1 MIEKEVVI
9 ENELYGT
16 WTQPEK
22 NGSQT
27 AILLVAGSGPVDRNG
42 NGPKGKFQTNLY
54 KDLAHFFTDIGFMT
68 FRYDKRGT
76 GKRSG
81 SWMDAGLFDL
91 IHDARQ
97 AAAFSKAQPHVSRLI
112 VCGHSEG
119 TIIATELAASGDVD
133 GCMLLSGGVDN
144 LMEALHHQRQQA
156 YRELF
161 ALPSWKGWVNRK
173 LKIDEKN
180 EKKTEKMMQ
189 KMKTSRADIVR
200 IGGLKQPAKWFREH
214 DAYDTRAALRQVA
227 CPVFA
232 LHGDKDPLVESSVLT
247 ELEELVQ
254 GKSEFHIVPDM
265 EHGLRVQTEPK
276 SLLNMKKL
284 MKITAGRPLHK
295 TGCQKMS
302 GWLASFGQ

>member
-1 MIEKEVVI
+1 MIEQDIVI

-16 WTQPEK
+16 WAEPEK
-22 NGSQT
+22 GGSAA
-27 AILLVAGSGPVDRNG
+27 AILIIAGSGPVDRNG

-54 KDLAHFFTDIGFMT
+54 KDLAHFFTGLGFGT

-81 SWMDAGLFDL
+81 SWMDAGLSDL
-91 IHDARQ
+91 VHDAKR
-97 AAAFSKAQPHVSRLI
+97 AVAFLKMQPNVERII

-119 TIIATELAASGDVD
+119 TIIATELAATMEVD

-161 ALPSWKGWVNRK
+161 AMPGWKGWVNRK

-180 EKKTEKMMQ
+180 EKKTEKLMR
-189 KMKTSRADIVR
+189 KMTSSSADIVR
-200 IGGLKQPAKWFREH
+200 IGGMKQPARWFREH
-214 DAYDTRAALRQVA
+214 NAYDTRAALSRVT

-232 LHGDKDPLVESSVLT
+232 LHGDKDPLVESSVLI

-254 GKSEFHIVPDM
+254 GSSQFHIVPDM

-276 SLLNMKKL
+276 SLLKMKKL
-284 MKITAGRPLHK
+284 MKTTAARPLHE

-302 GWLASFGQ
+302 EWLAAFQP